1 MNLEEVK
8 GAFEGVKAEVKEA
21 FDSAKAESNNAIE
34 SVKSEIAVLKDELD
48 KFQAKNNS
56 KMNNQEV
63 KSFNSALAIEIEKNA
78 DSISKF
84 ARGEQKSTRFELDTK
99 ATVMTETANLTGS
112 IPREYAN
119 QVYSFPQRKVHVR
132 SLLPIGSISQGLFT
146 FPKETG
152 ETGTVGVQTEGSA
165 KSFVDMSITMQ
176 DAPARYIAGYL
187 QISRQMLEDIPAMT
201 SFLQA
206 RLLERYLLAE
216 DAQLLNGTGSGVNLT
231 GLTVAA
237 SAATGSS
244 TVDVEQLVDA
254 VAQVAS
260 ADYNATGILVNPLD
274 WASILKTKTASGPY
288 SVPGSIVIDNNGQI
302 NIAGIPVFQSTAI
315 AQDKFLVGDWNM
327 GAQIMQHT
335 GIGVQFSEFDSDNFQ
350 KNLVTV
356 RVEARIAF
364 PIYYGGAFVYG
375 DFGNVA

>member
-8 GAFEGVKAEVKEA
+8 GAFDGIKTEVKEA
-21 FDSAKAESNNAIE
+21 FDSAKAESNEAIE

-48 KFQAKNNS
+48 KFQAKSNS
-56 KMNNQEV
+56 KMNNTEV
-63 KSFNSALAIEIEKNA
+63 KGFNGALAAEIEKNA
-78 DSISKF
+78 DALGRF
-84 ARGEQKSTRFELDTK
+84 ARKESKSFGFEMDTK
-99 ATVMTETANLTGS
+99 TTTMTESANLTGS

-165 KSFVDMSITMQ
+165 KNFVDMSLTMT

-206 RLLERYLLAE
+206 RLLERYLIAE
-216 DAQLLNGTGSGVNLT
+216 DAQLLNGSGSGVNLT

-237 SAATGSS
+237 TAASGSS

-254 VAQVAS
+254 CAQVAS

-302 NIAGIPVFQSTAI
+302 NIAGIPVYQSTAI
-315 AQDKFLVGDWNM
+315 AVDKFLVGDWNM

-335 GIGVQFSEFDSDNFQ
+335 GIGVQFSEFDADNFQ
-350 KNLVTV
+350 KNLITV

>member
-8 GAFEGVKAEVKEA
+8 GAFDGIKTEVKEA
-21 FDSAKAESNNAIE
+21 FDSAKAESNEAIE

-48 KFQAKNNS
+48 KFQAKSNS
-56 KMNNQEV
+56 KMNNTEV
-63 KSFNSALAIEIEKNA
+63 KGFNGALAAEIEKNA
-78 DSISKF
+78 DALGRF
-84 ARGEQKSTRFELDTK
+84 ARKESKSFGFEMDTK
-99 ATVMTETANLTGS
+99 TTTMTESANLTGS

-165 KSFVDMSITMQ
+165 KNFVDMSLTMT

-206 RLLERYLLAE
+206 RLLERYLIAE

-237 SAATGSS
+237 TAASGSS

-254 VAQVAS
+254 CAQVAS

-302 NIAGIPVFQSTAI
+302 NIAGIPVYQSTAI

-335 GIGVQFSEFDSDNFQ
+335 GIGVQFSEFDADNFQ
-350 KNLVTV
+350 KNLITV

>member
-8 GAFEGVKAEVKEA
+8 GAFDGIKTEVKEA
-21 FDSAKAESNNAIE
+21 FDSAKAESNEAIE

-48 KFQAKNNS
+48 KFQAKSNS
-56 KMNNQEV
+56 KMNNTEV
-63 KSFNSALAIEIEKNA
+63 KGFNGALAAEIEKNA
-78 DSISKF
+78 DALGRF
-84 ARGEQKSTRFELDTK
+84 ARKESKSFGFEMDTK
-99 ATVMTETANLTGS
+99 TTTMTESANLTGS

-165 KSFVDMSITMQ
+165 KNFVDMSLTMT

-206 RLLERYLLAE
+206 RLLERYLIAE
-216 DAQLLNGTGSGVNLT
+216 DGSGSGVNLT

-237 SAATGSS
+237 TAASGSA

-254 VAQVAS
+254 CAQVAS

-274 WASILKTKTASGPY
+274 WAAILKTKTASGPY

-302 NIAGIPVFQSTAI
+302 NIAGIPVYQSTAI

-335 GIGVQFSEFDSDNFQ
+335 GIGVQFSEFDADNFQ
-350 KNLVTV
+350 KNLITV